1 MQRYCVIITDERLV
15 KEINETANLQ
25 HMTPEDLIS
34 LLLHKAMAPWSKEAR
49 KLEGEEQI

>member
-1 MQRYCVIITDERLV
+1 MQRYCVVITDERLV
-15 KEINETANLQ
+15 KEINETAAVQN
-25 HMTPEDLIS
+25 MPPEDLIN